1 MEDLSNATSGKHQKS
16 SAPNAPNDKRQKTTT
31 PSCPATPFQNEGV
44 SAAINKLA
52 KLVVEHHPRF
62 HSKLEGMLEDVFNK
76 LEPEVSAAIR
86 KEKNEDSCLLYKVS
100 NDEFKHIFGYVG
112 ENQYGF
118 VAGVSDRFHQVYV
131 DTFGGE
137 TLTSIESALAS
148 LSCAKLYLETKGS
161 YYKLV

>member
-52 KLVVEHHPRF
+52 KLVEHHPRF

-76 LEPEVSAAIR
+76 
-86 KEKNEDSCLLYKVS
+86 
-100 NDEFKHIFGYVG
+100 
-112 ENQYGF
+112 
-118 VAGVSDRFHQVYV
+118 
-131 DTFGGE
+131 
-137 TLTSIESALAS
+137 
-148 LSCAKLYLETKGS
+148 
-161 YYKLV
+161 